1 MDDPSAEPRLRRRD
15 MPGSHVLSDTLGEA
29 ILFCLDY
36 AVNQATGQDLY
47 RLGDEAW
54 FWNPDYE
61 KCASAWAS
69 VLKFTAVMGVKV
81 GLGYSF
87 LVQISAKADQLDEK
101 KTRSV
106 RISHDKK
113 LDIDDRLPDGETRW
127 GFCSWTPR
135 MVGLRL
141 IRRWWTVI

>member
-29 ILFCLDY
+29 ILFFLDY

-81 GLGYSF
+81 GLGCSF
-87 LVQISAKADQLDEK
+87 LV
-101 KTRSV
+101 
-106 RISHDKK
+106 
-113 LDIDDRLPDGETRW
+113 
-127 GFCSWTPR
+127 
-135 MVGLRL
+135 
-141 IRRWWTVI
+141 